1 MPTRAPPD
9 VHTHNCAHM
18 QVPKRLS
25 NAVQALLAPCAVGD
39 SSAYQTSAAS
49 TGASTPN
56 AAAALGSVKSS
67 SAGAGSGGADTE
79 EQELQG
85 HVLAALGKIA
95 LQDSSLAS
103 KVGSILCECGCGC
116 GSLP

>member
-1 MPTRAPPD
+1 
-9 VHTHNCAHM
+9 M

-25 NAVQALLAPCAVGD
+25 NAVQALLAPYAVGD

-56 AAAALGSVKSS
+56 AAASLGSVKSS

-85 HVLAALGKIA
+85 HVLAALGKIS

-103 KVGSILCECGCGC
+103 KVGSNLV
-116 GSLP
+116 

>member
-1 MPTRAPPD
+1 
-9 VHTHNCAHM
+9 M

-25 NAVQALLAPCAVGD
+25 NAVQALLAPYSVGD
-39 SSAYQTSAAS
+39 SSAYRTSAAS
-49 TGASTPN
+49 TGVSTPN
-56 AAAALGSVKSS
+56 AASGLGSVKSS
-67 SAGAGSGGADTE
+67 NNAGAGRGGADTA

-103 KVGSILCECGCGC
+103 TVGSNL
-116 GSLP
+116 L